1 MGLNGARA
9 EGQYMAW
16 HQVGC
21 RRYYYRNQ
29 NVAGRSV
36 RRYVGTGPVA
46 ELAAAA
52 DDLRK
57 LKRVIAAR
65 ERKAEQAHHCEAGTP
80 LRALC
85 GVTDVLS
92 RAALVAAGYHQHDRG
107 AWRRCRDLKRTP

>member
-1 MGLNGARA
+1 
-9 EGQYMAW
+9 MAW

-29 NVAGRSV
+29 CVGGRSV

-57 LKRVIAAR
+57 LKRAVEAR
-65 ERKAEQAHHCEAGTP
+65 EQKAEQARWQTTQSPLLNLCTGANLLTKATLLCAGFCQHARSSWRKKHAPHH
-80 LRALC
+80 
-85 GVTDVLS
+85 VS
-92 RAALVAAGYHQHDRG
+92 R
-107 AWRRCRDLKRTP
+107 

>member
-1 MGLNGARA
+1 
-9 EGQYMAW
+9 MAW

-52 DDLRK
+52 DELRK
-57 LKRVIAAR
+57 LKRVIADR
-65 ERKAEQAHHCEAGTP
+65 ELKAEQARWQATLGP
-80 LRALC
+80 LRDLC
-85 GVTDVLS
+85 SGTGL
-92 RAALVAAGYHQHDRG
+92 LVKATLLCAGYSQHARSS
-107 AWRRCRDLKRTP
+107 WRKKQHALHHVNH

>member
-1 MGLNGARA
+1 
-9 EGQYMAW
+9 MAW

-46 ELAAAA
+46 EMAAAA

-57 LKRVIAAR
+57 LKRAVEAR
-65 ERKAEQAHHCEAGTP
+65 EQKAEQARWQTTQSP
-80 LRALC
+80 LLNLC
-85 GVTDVLS
+85 TGANLLTKATL
-92 RAALVAAGYHQHDRG
+92 LCAGYRQHARSS
-107 AWRRCRDLKRTP
+107 WRRKQYALHHVNH